1 MSAEAAMED
10 VHATMTTCTTASGGD
25 PQPSHS
31 EDEAGIPSQMGSGRR
46 DARVVCETFTGRDFK
61 SGTASDS
68 RRMASTITTT
78 SSSTDTH
85 KSSKHFK
92 RRGVAYSHSRNPLL
106 ACFIGESVLSSRAIR
121 LNPNCDSASS
131 QRAFFSLIPVDSSRV
146 NERTGEPSSP
156 QLSCIGQV
164 KCRQAKAPRGLGAG
178 AVVEDLAQLDLTTER
193 KESAAAAPG
202 GGRFGNRRSLERGR
216 SFDLAAAAAAAAAV
230 DDIPPL
236 DLNEGTENPRL
247 MRSTKRPGSLDA
259 SRKAMEV
266 EKQQGGSPLSP
277 TVSKHSIQHF
287 NHLIKQLLGA
297 SMIRTGFICG
307 WNSRDSTL
315 GDDDACGPDEEEE
328 EATADHYEID
338 LSRFASC
345 EMQAKTPS
353 FRDTRYYQ
361 TSMGKKLADIR
372 VHAHQQHA
380 SHVAAPAAAEVS
392 VDEHPDHEK
401 SSSSSVNFSRANH
414 HPTIVIKC
422 SVERRKPS
430 SEATLW
436 KRRCM
441 DRPLSLEVKR

>member
-10 VHATMTTCTTASGGD
+10 AHAAQGSGGD

-31 EDEAGIPSQMGSGRR
+31 EDEGSVPSQMGSGRR
-46 DARVVCETFTGRDFK
+46 DARVVCETFTGRDFR

-68 RRMASTITTT
+68 RRVASSANTT
-78 SSSTDTH
+78 SSDAH
-85 KSSKHFK
+85 KGSKHFK

-121 LNPNCDSASS
+121 LNPNCDTASS
-131 QRAFFSLIPVDSSRV
+131 QRAFFSLIPVDSSKV

-178 AVVEDLAQLDLTTER
+178 SVVEDLAQLDLTAER
-193 KESAAAAPG
+193 KESAAAPG
-202 GGRFGNRRSLERGR
+202 GGRFGNRRSLERVR
-216 SFDLAAAAAAAAAV
+216 SFDLPAAAAV

-247 MRSTKRPGSLDA
+247 MRSTKRPGSLEV
-259 SRKAMEV
+259 SKKAMEV
-266 EKQQGGSPLSP
+266 EKQQHHQHQQQQGGSPPSP

-287 NHLIKQLLGA
+287 NHLLKQLLGA
-297 SMIRTGFICG
+297 SMMRTGFICG
-307 WNSRDSTL
+307 WNSRDSTR
-315 GDDDACGPDEEEE
+315 GDDDDACEPDDEE

-345 EMQAKTPS
+345 DMQAKTPS

-361 TSMGKKLADIR
+361 TTMGKKLADIR
-372 VHAHQQHA
+372 VHAHQQPA
-380 SHVAAPAAAEVS
+380 SQVAAPAASDDSA
-392 VDEHPDHEK
+392 DERPDDENT
-401 SSSSSVNFSRANH
+401 SSSSVNFSRANH

-430 SEATLW
+430 SEPTLW